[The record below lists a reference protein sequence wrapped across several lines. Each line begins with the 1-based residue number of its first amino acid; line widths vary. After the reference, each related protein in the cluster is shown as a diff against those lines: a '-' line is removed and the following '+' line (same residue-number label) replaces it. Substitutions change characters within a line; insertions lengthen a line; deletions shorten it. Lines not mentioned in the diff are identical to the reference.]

1 MKQSRKDFFEQFG
14 PEARQI
20 LEELLEKYSDHGD
33 AQFVLPEVL
42 KVPPLSSHGQIGD
55 ITRLF
60 GGADQLRT
68 AVADLQRFLYAA

>member
-1 MKQSRKDFFEQFG
+1 MIMLV
-14 PEARQI
+14 I

-68 AVADLQRFLYAA
+68 AVADLQRFLYAV